1 MGAAKKIHPIYLS
14 VGDFLVVLVVAICLL
29 RYDAGIRP
37 DYDGPPT
44 EVEVNLAIRS
54 VK

>member
-1 MGAAKKIHPIYLS
+1 MLF
-14 VGDFLVVLVVAICLL
+14 FLKGGFVVVLVFAICLL

-54 VK
+54 VN